1 MENNHNLKDLFLAVV
16 GGTAMTY
23 DRAQEVV
30 DQMIERGKVSVK
42 EGKEL
47 TEVLKRTIKREPS
60 GVAEDVNADT
70 RLMEEIIGLRKDIND
85 LSQRVEALEAQDQDI
100 VTL

>member
-47 TEVLKRTIKREPS
+47 TEDLKRTIKREPS
-60 GVAEDVNADT
+60 GVVNDANADT

-85 LSQRVEALEAQDQDI
+85 VLQRVEVLEAQNQDN